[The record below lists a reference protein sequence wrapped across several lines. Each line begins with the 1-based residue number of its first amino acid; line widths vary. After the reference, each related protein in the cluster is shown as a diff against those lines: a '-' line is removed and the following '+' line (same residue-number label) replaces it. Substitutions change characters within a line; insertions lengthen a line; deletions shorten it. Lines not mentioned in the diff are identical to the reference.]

1 MKWMMQTLVMVLT
14 TLFLVACSEPEPTC
28 TQNCEQQDGSVYQ
41 SLEGPVDR
49 SKSKEY

>member
-1 MKWMMQTLVMVLT
+1 MKWMMQTPVMVFT

-28 TQNCEQQDGSVYQ
+28 TKNCERKDGSVYQ

>member
-1 MKWMMQTLVMVLT
+1 MKWMKQILAMVLT
-14 TLFLVACSEPEPTC
+14 TLFLVACSEPEATC

>member
-1 MKWMMQTLVMVLT
+1 MKWMMQTLMVFT

-28 TQNCEQQDGSVYQ
+28 TQNCEQQDGSVYH
-41 SLEGPVDR
+41 SLEGSVDR